1 MDKNLGLDAKNQIY
15 QRRGGRPV
23 RRSYP
28 DETIMPDNDEYFMT
42 VEFRNTI
49 ANIISA
55 QIGRKMSSM
64 EQRKLEAFIRDMPAI
79 RFIDEQNR
87 QRPKNYIM
95 KSIANEFMNTYLTHV
110 EEKFNTQVHLR
121 EEIMRQVGD
130 NPSWQTTSVA
140 KGGQADLR
148 ESQRNL
154 DATSEAE
161 YIDTDLRSQLGISDQ
176 PDTPEE
182 KILTVNSK
190 INDKVKEL
198 NDNILLFKYYTD
210 NGWSQIVQ
218 RIAYV
223 QFDSRY
229 RDLSFNEPGRIRF
242 APSVAPELGAPN
254 GQIKISTPLENIIK
268 LKIEYPFFVPTEGID
283 FSTYQRV
290 RLNIQE
296 LVDFGS
302 ITQDSNKFLF
312 EFDASIQGQQVK
324 LFPTNDEIIFR
335 NSTKAIS
342 TITFEFRDP
351 FDLIPF
357 QDDRLQFTIQAG
369 SNPMLLTSVG
379 GVPHNVQT
387 GDIIYFNDP
396 IVPSNNY
403 VSVPT
408 NEPLDAIVNNP
419 AGYKATKLNNTQL
432 TVPIDLSTVIADK
445 LQIVYFGSKRI
456 VFRIAFV
463 MNELAGEN

>member
-42 VEFRNTI
+42 VEFRNSV
-49 ANIISA
+49 ANIISSN
-55 QIGRKMSSM
+55 IRRKMTSM
-64 EQRKLEAFIRDMPAI
+64 EQRKLEVFIKDMPAI
-79 RFIDEQNR
+79 RFLDEQDR
-87 QRPKNYIM
+87 QRPRAYVM
-95 KSIANEFMNTYLTHV
+95 KSIAIEFMNTYLTHI

-121 EEIMRQVGD
+121 EEILRQIGD
-130 NPSWQTTSVA
+130 NPQWQTTSVA
-140 KGGQADLR
+140 KSGQADLR
-148 ESQRNL
+148 EAQRNL
-154 DATSEAE
+154 NAKSEAD
-161 YIDTDLRSQLGISDQ
+161 YIDTDLKVKLGISD
-176 PDTPEE
+176 DPETTDE

-190 INDKVKEL
+190 INDKIKEL
-198 NDNILLFKYYTD
+198 NDNVLLFKYYTD

-223 QFDSRY
+223 QFDSRF
-229 RDLSFNEPGRIRF
+229 RDLSFNEIGSIRF

-254 GQIKISTPLENIIK
+254 GQIKITTPLENIIK
-268 LKIEYPFFVPTEGID
+268 LKIEAPFFVPTESVD

-290 RLNIQE
+290 RLNIRE
-296 LVDFGS
+296 LIDFGS
-302 ITQDSNKFLF
+302 FTQDSKNFLF

-324 LFPTNDEIIFR
+324 LLPTNDEVIFR
-335 NSTKAIS
+335 NSTKAID
-342 TITFEFRDP
+342 TITFDFRDP

-357 QDDRLQFTIQAG
+357 QDDRLNFNVSAG
-369 SNPMLLTSVG
+369 SNPMLITTVG
-379 GVPHNVQT
+379 DVPHNVQT

-396 IVPSNNY
+396 IVSSNNFISFP
-403 VSVPT
+403 V

-432 TVPIDLSTVIADK
+432 TVPIDLSAVTANS
-445 LQIVYFGSKRI
+445 QQTVYFGSKRI